1 MELTRSMKRVA
12 VIVLLAIVVILVS
25 KSLLLKSV
33 KNLNAEAEKQQQ
45 AKAIKD
51 AATLPVAAAGK
62 EAPDDDAPASTT
74 TEAIEPESAVVA
86 TEDSAITP

>member
-45 AKAIKD
+45 AKALKD
-51 AATLPVAAAGK
+51 AATLPVAAEK
-62 EAPDDDAPASTT
+62 EAPNDAPASTT
-74 TEAIEPESAVVA
+74 TEVIEPESAAVA